1 MDNNMRVINI
11 SGINCYE
18 KDGTAFLKLDDVV
31 HGLGFTKTDVKIS
44 ESGFRNEYIRV
55 DWRRVDK
62 FLGGLGVDM
71 TSGRPDFIPE
81 NVFYRLA
88 MKAKNEVAEAFQAKV
103 ADEIIPSIRK
113 HGGYIVNQE
122 QMTDQELLAKAFLV
136 SQNIIAERDKR
147 IAQLQLEN
155 KAMLPKAQY
164 FDALCD
170 RNTLLS
176 VRDTVKE
183 LHIPERKF
191 TAWLVENGYC
201 FRNRHGALRPYA
213 NTNNGYFEMKEFVHT
228 KPDGSQYSGTQMLI
242 TPRGREMFRLLCA
255 HLVKDEKK

>member
-1 MDNNMRVINI
+1 MDNNMQIINI
-11 SGINCYE
+11 SGIDCYE
-18 KDGTAFLKLDDVV
+18 KDGVAYLKLEAVAR
-31 HGLGFTKTDVKIS
+31 GLGFTEVAA
-44 ESGFRNEYIRV
+44 SGNECVTWTRVRKYLSDLGFIDTRV
-55 DWRRVDK
+55 DGK
-62 FLGGLGVDM
+62 EL
-71 TSGRPDFIPE
+71 PDFIPE

-113 HGGYIVNQE
+113 HGGYIANQE

-155 KAMLPKAQY
+155 KAMLPKAEY

-228 KPDGSQYSGTQMLI
+228 KPDGSQYSGTQMLV
-242 TPRGREMFRLLCA
+242 TPRGREMFRLLCT